1 MAFERQNLHSSRR
14 EGHGIQI
21 HITHESAVTD
31 VRPRLWLIEHMARP
45 RAKTL
50 STASSEART
59 SQKASKPPPENL
71 EKQNPRQSGADRFS
85 RTVWL
90 SGLLR
95 ERILK
100 GVYRPG
106 ERIREIQLRSEFG
119 FSNGPIREA
128 LQAVVADG
136 LAERVHWAGIR
147 VKTLDE
153 KQLVELFQVRL
164 ALLECASDLAARN
177 ISADS
182 RASAGVLKKELTT
195 GFEEIEK
202 DGGHIS
208 FNGAL
213 SAWLLSTA
221 GNETL
226 KELWNKTMLQTLIY
240 VNASLI
246 RSHGRK
252 GRLLI
257 NKLID
262 AICAGNVSEARGAAR
277 ALTKQTLLDLGVS
290 AEL

>member
-1 MAFERQNLHSSRR
+1 
-14 EGHGIQI
+14 
-21 HITHESAVTD
+21 
-31 VRPRLWLIEHMARP
+31 MARP
-45 RAKTL
+45 KAKIHSAANSAARVERTV
-50 STASSEART
+50 SEPA
-59 SQKASKPPPENL
+59 PEAL
-71 EKQNPRQSGADRFS
+71 EKQDPRQDGDGAGADRFS

-90 SGLLR
+90 AGVLR
-95 ERILK
+95 DRILK

-164 ALLECASDLAARN
+164 ALLEYASDLAARN
-177 ISADS
+177 ITADS
-182 RASAGVLKKELTT
+182 RARASVLKKELTT

-208 FNGAL
+208 FHGAL
-213 SAWLLSTA
+213 SSWLLATA

-240 VNASLI
+240 VNASLV

-257 NKLID
+257 NRLID

>member
-1 MAFERQNLHSSRR
+1 
-14 EGHGIQI
+14 
-21 HITHESAVTD
+21 
-31 VRPRLWLIEHMARP
+31 MARP
-45 RAKTL
+45 KAKIHCA
-50 STASSEART
+50 ASSEARIGQKT
-59 SQKASKPPPENL
+59 SEPSPEAP
-71 EKQNPRQSGADRFS
+71 EKQDLRQDSADRFS

-90 SGLLR
+90 AGLLR

-164 ALLECASDLAARN
+164 ALLEYASDLAARN
-177 ISADS
+177 ITADS
-182 RASAGVLKKELTT
+182 RARASVLKKELTT
-195 GFEEIEK
+195 GFEEIER

-208 FNGAL
+208 FHGAL
-213 SAWLLSTA
+213 STWLLETA

-257 NKLID
+257 NRLID
-262 AICAGNVSEARGAAR
+262 AICAGNVSEARSAAR
-277 ALTKQTLLDLGVS
+277 ALTKQTLVDLGVS

>member
-1 MAFERQNLHSSRR
+1 
-14 EGHGIQI
+14 
-21 HITHESAVTD
+21 
-31 VRPRLWLIEHMARP
+31 MARP
-45 RAKTL
+45 KAKIR
-50 STASSEART
+50 STASSEARLGP
-59 SQKASKPPPENL
+59 KASEPPPERPA
-71 EKQNPRQSGADRFS
+71 KQSQRQDGADRFS
-85 RTVWL
+85 RTAWL
-90 SGLLR
+90 AGLLR

-177 ISADS
+177 ITADS
-182 RASAGVLKKELTT
+182 RARASVLKKELNT

-213 SAWLLSTA
+213 STWLLTAA
-221 GNETL
+221 GNDTL

-240 VNASLI
+240 VNASLV

-257 NKLID
+257 NHLVD
-262 AICAGNVSEARGAAR
+262 AICAGNASEARGAAR